1 MQLTKY
7 FLDNINAL
15 ISRDEIGSAI
25 QLLHDLLK
33 DSPVLEETLL
43 HSARY
48 ADVMKQ
54 IRLGTIDYEQATI
67 TKNQIRYALLDLVR
81 EIDAHKSLPK
91 IRVEV
96 EQYFNKQKSEYDL
109 FFLDI
114 QQYQHNQVST
124 SSTPLIG
131 KTVEFLDKKAV
142 KKLFA
147 QKRVKTHFAIHKVKN
162 NAEIQQKLKALN
174 LMTNGYVLKGT
185 FLCMASMEQ
194 IRSVS
199 QNANTSK
206 FFVFEDKQ
214 GLRTAITEFVSG
226 NLIDQFEQILTHIKR
241 NIYLIRNID
250 TRTEDYEIPEKVF
263 TELLAN
269 AFVHRSY
276 ESNVLTDI
284 KVEIY
289 PDRMEISNPGQF
301 ADTIDLANIID
312 NNKSFIINP
321 EIVQVFFL
329 NNYVETAAKGIKRS
343 QEALLSY
350 GLPLA
355 TFEQKNGYV
364 KVIIDK
370 TKKQQIPTQPILDR
384 AYKLIEGKDIAAY
397 FALMETQTD
406 NQMLSTLQQEFI
418 AGAVDDLFFSRLK
431 VFTASIFKKR

>member
-1 MQLTKY
+1 MQITKY
-7 FLDNINAL
+7 FLDNINDL

-48 ADVMKQ
+48 TDVMKQ
-54 IRLGTIDYEQATI
+54 IRLGTIDYEQANI
-67 TKNQIRYALLDLVR
+67 TKNKIRYALLDLVR
-81 EIDAHKSLPK
+81 EIDARKSFPK
-91 IRVEV
+91 IRLEV
-96 EQYFNKQKSEYDL
+96 ENHFNKQKSEYDL
-109 FFLDI
+109 FVIDI
-114 QQYQHNQVST
+114 QRYQHNQVST
-124 SSTPLIG
+124 SSMPLIG
-131 KTVEFLDKKAV
+131 KTVELLDKKAV

-147 QKRVKTHFAIHKVKN
+147 QKRVKTHFAIHKIKS
-162 NAEIQQKLKALN
+162 NAEVQQKLKALN

-276 ESNVLTDI
+276 ESDVLTDI

-301 ADTIDLANIID
+301 ADNIDLANIID

-350 GLPLA
+350 GLPFA

-364 KVIIDK
+364 KVVIDK
-370 TKKQQIPTQPILDR
+370 TKKQKAYTILDR
-384 AYKLIEGKDIAAY
+384 AYKLIDEKDIAAY
-397 FALMETQTD
+397 FALMENQTD
-406 NQMLSTLQQEFI
+406 HQMLSSLQQEFI

-431 VFTASIFKKR
+431 VFTASILKNK